1 MTLVTKIS
9 NLVKLPQLLKR
20 KQEAEE
26 EAKKKK
32 DDSSGRPPFPL
43 KDKPAFK
50 KTRSS
55 AQANKSA
62 GSSAEP
68 KSTEK
73 GIGDRIDLTV

>member
-9 NLVKLPQLLKR
+9 KLAKIPQLLKK

-32 DDSSGRPPFPL
+32 EDSADRPPFPL

-50 KTRSS
+50 KSRSS
-55 AQANKSA
+55 APEDNSTKA
-62 GSSAEP
+62 SSEP
-68 KSTEK
+68 KSTNE
-73 GIGDRIDLTV
+73 GIGERIDLTV